1 MLLLI
6 LIAVVTAADSTNLT
20 ALITGDPMFPK
31 TNAADTLTVF
41 GSSDDCKMTQLEA
54 CTYSSYHTLCS
65 VTMYFA
71 NCEPIFA
78 AASRCDYTSK
88 YYKSKGNCTKSMPL
102 NSPIAKWEGFYDKD
116 AQVMVSTGF

>member
-1 MLLLI
+1 
-6 LIAVVTAADSTNLT
+6 
-20 ALITGDPMFPK
+20 
-31 TNAADTLTVF
+31 
-41 GSSDDCKMTQLEA
+41 MTQLEA

-88 YYKSKGNCTKSMPL
+88 YYKSKGNCTKSVPM
-102 NSPIAKWEGFYDKD
+102 NSPVQKWEGFYDKD
-116 AQVMVSTGF
+116 AQVMVSTGFELTLQDGNRTVLGDITSKWTKS